1 MLSLLI
7 PDIGQVKRWLNQAGI
22 QHYVCDQCNGLH
34 LSELQVREG
43 VSDARLFVEDD
54 RLLVTT
60 ELELRPSALI
70 MALAETSPLNMQ
82 FPLLK
87 IFVDVNDDT
96 LPRLVACSLML
107 SRQGVTFE
115 QFIHFLQAVV
125 GETVEMLGQCQQDN
139 WLCWPDEEDAGGDDQ
154 QTSHALH

>member
-1 MLSLLI
+1 
-7 PDIGQVKRWLNQAGI
+7 
-22 QHYVCDQCNGLH
+22 
-34 LSELQVREG
+34 
-43 VSDARLFVEDD
+43 
-54 RLLVTT
+54 
-60 ELELRPSALI
+60 

-87 IFVDVNDDT
+87 IFGDVNDDT

-125 GETVEMLGQCQQDN
+125 GETVEMLDQCQQNN
-139 WLCWPDEEDAGGDDQ
+139 WLCWPDEDEDAGGDDQ